1 MRPTYEEMRRI
12 ALRFQGMETNEL
24 VFELFN
30 LELRAHD
37 AERRAEKV
45 AQNAEKM
52 FKKSTQALIQQAEGH
67 TRMCMEAAKKSRQAL
82 IQKAKDH
89 TRMRIAATNRQ
100 SYLKSCLRNIGLR

>member
-37 AERRAEKV
+37 AER
-45 AQNAEKM
+45 
-52 FKKSTQALIQQAEGH
+52 KSTQALIQQAEGH